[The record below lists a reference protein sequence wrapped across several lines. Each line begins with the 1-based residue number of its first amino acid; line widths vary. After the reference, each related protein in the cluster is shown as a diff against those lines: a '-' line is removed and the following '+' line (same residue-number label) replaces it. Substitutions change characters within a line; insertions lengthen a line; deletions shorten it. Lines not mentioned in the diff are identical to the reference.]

1 MQSTVELG
9 LGIARLVEVGTDGG
23 KNTDRGTWDPAN
35 IGMSPQY
42 LGSDIIRPKKIQCKC
57 NSNKT
62 KTHKLYLP
70 LVRLPSETLSVKKLL
85 VLLVLSPKYTT
96 ASGQK
101 ENNGFEFSRRN

>member
-23 KNTDRGTWDPAN
+23 KNTDRGTWDPA
-35 IGMSPQY
+35 
-42 LGSDIIRPKKIQCKC
+42 K
-57 NSNKT
+57 
-62 KTHKLYLP
+62 
-70 LVRLPSETLSVKKLL
+70 KKLL